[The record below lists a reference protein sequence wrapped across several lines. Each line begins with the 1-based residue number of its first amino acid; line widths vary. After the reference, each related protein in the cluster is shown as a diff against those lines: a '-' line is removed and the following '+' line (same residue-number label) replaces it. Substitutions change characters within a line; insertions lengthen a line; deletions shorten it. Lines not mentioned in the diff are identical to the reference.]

1 MGAQKAQFT
10 VRAQVEL
17 EVVAVVPVAP
27 ARDGGLDRRVLDL
40 ANALELLTQDLD
52 LGFQLGRIWQV
63 LVVTAADSSV
73 LSSLA
78 DLVVLIP
85 AGVSQ
90 QYGGSVFEQSAL
102 VALDAVV
109 MMLRQRL
116 GVTDEAMDLRHA
128 NLE

>member
-1 MGAQKAQFT
+1 
-10 VRAQVEL
+10 
-17 EVVAVVPVAP
+17 
-27 ARDGGLDRRVLDL
+27 
-40 ANALELLTQDLD
+40 
-52 LGFQLGRIWQV
+52 V
-63 LVVTAADSSV
+63 LVVTAAASSV
-73 LSSLA
+73 LNSSA

-90 QYGGSVFEQSAL
+90 QYGGSVFEQCAL
-102 VALDAVV
+102 IALDAVV